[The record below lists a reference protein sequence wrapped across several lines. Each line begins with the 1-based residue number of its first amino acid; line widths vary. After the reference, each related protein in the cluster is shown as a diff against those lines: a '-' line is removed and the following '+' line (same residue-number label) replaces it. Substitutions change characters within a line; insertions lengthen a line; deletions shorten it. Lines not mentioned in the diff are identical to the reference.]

1 MLCLDRGECHR
12 GRTPGHPEAE
22 SVESTAPRSWGA
34 SQVKGSG
41 RRRKACHHVHLS
53 AAAKLAAL
61 LLDACDAAQEVG
73 NRFDG
78 GR

>member
-22 SVESTAPRSWGA
+22 SLESTAPRSWGA

-41 RRRKACHHVHLS
+41 RRWKACHHVHLS
-53 AAAKLAAL
+53 AAATRAAQMP
-61 LLDACDAAQEVG
+61 DVCDAVQEVG
-73 NRFDG
+73 NRFDS